1 MFSPTQKRTCPSWLT
16 EPCPPWCEC
25 DHHGQDHPVD
35 RLHASDASSVPVIE
49 RARVVDACTGEV
61 VPVLQASEA
70 TIMAVQAVG
79 YGDVWI
85 SLSTET
91 HQLEVSLE
99 SLQRLR
105 RPVAEL
111 LERLTGTR

>member
-1 MFSPTQKRTCPSWLT
+1 MYSPTQKPAPPPWLS
-16 EPCPPWCEC
+16 EPCPPWCRC

-35 RLHASDASSVPVIE
+35 RVHTSAASSVPVVE
-49 RARVVDACTGEV
+49 RVRVVDTSSGEV
-61 VPVLQASEA
+61 VPVVQASEA

-79 YGDVWI
+79 HGDVWI

-91 HQLEVSLE
+91 DQLEVSLE

-105 RPVAEL
+105 RPITDL
-111 LERLTGTR
+111 LEHLTGRR